1 MSVVLSALPERVTG
15 GLVSVSIIG
24 CTGFAVYSPCS
35 APTTGGGAPLLDD
48 MALSVVKVV
57 FVTMPM
63 LIRFSL

>member
-15 GLVSVSIIG
+15 RLVSVSIIG

-35 APTTGGGAPLLDD
+35 TTGGGAPLLDD
-48 MALSVVKVV
+48 MASSVVKVV